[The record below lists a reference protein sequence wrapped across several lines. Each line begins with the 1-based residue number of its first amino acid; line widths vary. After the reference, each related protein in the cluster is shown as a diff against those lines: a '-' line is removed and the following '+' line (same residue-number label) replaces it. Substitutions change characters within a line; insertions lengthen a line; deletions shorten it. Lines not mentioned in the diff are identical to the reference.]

1 MSRLRERISPRYLP
15 LIIGGASAAVAGLPL
30 FYVAIALSAPSLL
43 AVPIVGIAVMLLGF
57 FVAPRGP
64 VEPRAS
70 KPGEGEVKNLSEEEF
85 DALLAEVERSA
96 GDPGRPEQLV
106 REDRFEQLVRD
117 ALDELPAFAR
127 EDLANGQ
134 RGGRDQ
140 QRWRRAQRVRTLPW
154 WNGRQ
159 RRLAQ
164 PNSDLPRHT
173 DSCVRRQPRR
183 AAPAGGDYCP
193 PRDRPL
199 LRRRRAARARTR
211 PLTTPVAHVAPD
223 LAVQMGRCGDGCAK
237 PRPRRQAS

>member
-1 MSRLRERISPRYLP
+1 MSRLRERLSPRYLP

-96 GDPGRPEQLV
+96 RDPGRPEQLV

-117 ALDELPAFAR
+117 ALDELPAFVR
-127 EDLANGQ
+127 EDLANGNVAVVISN
-134 RGGRDQ
+134 GGAELNAFGHFLGGTVANAAWHNRILIFRDTLT
-140 QRWRRAQRVRTLPW
+140 RAYGDDPAELRRQVAITVRHEIAHFYGGDEQRVRAL
-154 WNGRQ
+154 G
-159 RRLAQ
+159 L
-164 PNSDLPRHT
+164 
-173 DSCVRRQPRR
+173 
-183 AAPAGGDYCP
+183 
-193 PRDRPL
+193 
-199 LRRRRAARARTR
+199 
-211 PLTTPVAHVAPD
+211 
-223 LAVQMGRCGDGCAK
+223 
-237 PRPRRQAS
+237 